1 MDSTT
6 QGQAGGAA
14 KLIRK
19 VKRVTRRV
27 LRVSAEDKAGK
38 DFRADSPGRIQEGT
52 TGYRPV

>member
-6 QGQAGGAA
+6 QGQVGGAV

-27 LRVSAEDKAGK
+27 LRVSAENKI
-38 DFRADSPGRIQEGT
+38 RIVPEGDV
-52 TGYRPV
+52 PQK